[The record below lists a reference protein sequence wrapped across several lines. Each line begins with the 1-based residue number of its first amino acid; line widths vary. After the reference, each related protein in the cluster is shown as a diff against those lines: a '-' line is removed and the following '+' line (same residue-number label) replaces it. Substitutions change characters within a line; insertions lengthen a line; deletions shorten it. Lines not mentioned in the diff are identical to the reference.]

1 MIFFSG
7 SVIGS
12 AALVSLALFGAYVSR
27 TGIKIVDV
35 LTPKAFMVSLSE
47 PCSHTG
53 KAKPDYTYCVKISTD
68 ASLCEIIPP
77 GALVMLNPL
86 TVGTLFGVE
95 TLASV
100 QVAISA
106 SNTGSWVN
114 NAKKYIEAAVK
125 GDTKGDPLKDTSSP
139 SFNILIKLMAV
150 EPFVFALFFA
160 AHGGLLFKF
169 I

>member
-12 AALVSLALFGAYVSR
+12 AAFVSLALFGAYVSR

-53 KAKPDYTYCVKISTD
+53 FPISID

-106 SNTGSWVN
+106 SNTGSWFN

-160 AHGGLLFKF
+160 GHGGLLFKF

>member
-1 MIFFSG
+1 

-12 AALVSLALFGAYVSR
+12 AAFVSLALFGAYVSR

-35 LTPKAFMVSLSE
+35 LTPKAFM
-47 PCSHTG
+47 
-53 KAKPDYTYCVKISTD
+53 AKPDYTYCVKISTD

>member
-1 MIFFSG
+1 
-7 SVIGS
+7 
-12 AALVSLALFGAYVSR
+12 
-27 TGIKIVDV
+27 
-35 LTPKAFMVSLSE
+35 
-47 PCSHTG
+47 
-53 KAKPDYTYCVKISTD
+53 
-68 ASLCEIIPP
+68 
-77 GALVMLNPL
+77 MLNPL

-114 NAKKYIEAAVK
+114 NAKKYIEVSQQIAAVK
-125 GDTKGDPLKDTSSP
+125 GNTKGNPLKDTSSP

-150 EPFVFALFFA
+150 KPFVFALFFA

>member
-1 MIFFSG
+1 MISALFSSLLSLHNQSRG
-7 SVIGS
+7 CSVIGS
-12 AALVSLALFGAYVSR
+12 AALVSFALFGAYVSR
-27 TGIKIVDV
+27 TGIKIVYV
-35 LTPKAFMVSLSE
+35 LTPKAFMVSYSSAIQYN
-47 PCSHTG
+47 PGTKG

-68 ASLCEIIPP
+68 ASLCEIIQP

-114 NAKKYIEAAVK
+114 NAKKYIEVSQQIV
-125 GDTKGDPLKDTSSP
+125 L
-139 SFNILIKLMAV
+139 
-150 EPFVFALFFA
+150 
-160 AHGGLLFKF
+160 
-169 I
+169 

>member
-1 MIFFSG
+1 MLLSRCNYSRSSSAIQYNSG
-7 SVIGS
+7 
-12 AALVSLALFGAYVSR
+12 
-27 TGIKIVDV
+27 TK
-35 LTPKAFMVSLSE
+35 
-47 PCSHTG
+47 G